1 VRETSARLL
10 RLLGLLQARPDW
22 TGAELAGRLGITVRT
37 VRRDVQRLR
46 DLDYPV
52 HSVPG
57 VAGGYRLGPGRALP
71 PLMLDDDEAIAVVLS
86 LRSAAGHTVA
96 GLPEACLSALA
107 KLDQV
112 LPARLRERTAAL
124 EHATV
129 ALGGTDPAVDPAR
142 LTGLA
147 AACRRRE
154 RLRLEYQNRS
164 GEDSSRI
171 VEPYRLVSTGY
182 RWYLMAYDVAR
193 SQWRTFRVDR
203 IGGADPAG
211 GRFVPR
217 DPPDPASFVAS
228 AVTTGPYRHQARV
241 LVDAPAHEVAREFS
255 PGAGVITDAGPGRC
269 LLETGSNSLG
279 ALTAHLAALGT
290 GFTVLEPPE
299 LIAFLRE
306 TADLLG
312 RAADDSVRAAEAG
325 PPGHPD
331 PEDREG
337 AWSIA
342 REPRRTASAS
352 QHELSG

>member
-1 VRETSARLL
+1 MRETSARLL

-22 TGAELAGRLGITVRT
+22 TGADLAGRLGITVRT
-37 VRRDVQRLR
+37 LRRDVQRLR

-71 PLMLDDDEAIAVVLS
+71 PLLLDDDEAIAVVLS
-86 LRSAAGHTVA
+86 LRSGASHTVA
-96 GLPEACLSALA
+96 GLPEACVSALA

-112 LPARLRERTAAL
+112 LPTRLRERTAAL

-129 ALGGTDPAVDPAR
+129 ALGGADPAVDPGR
-142 LTGLA
+142 LTELA

-154 RLRLEYQNRS
+154 RLRLDYLNRS
-164 GEDSSRI
+164 GGRSSRI

-203 IGGADPAG
+203 IGAAVPSG

-217 DPPDPASFVAS
+217 DPPDPATFVAS
-228 AVTTGPYRHQARV
+228 AVTTRPYRYQARI
-241 LVDAPAHEVAREFS
+241 LVAAPAHEVAREFS
-255 PGAGVITDAGPGRC
+255 PAAGVITAAGDGRC

-279 ALTAHLAALGT
+279 ALTFHLAELGAD
-290 GFTVLEPPE
+290 FTVLEPPE
-299 LIAFLRE
+299 LVAFLGD
-306 TADLLG
+306 AAGLLG
-312 RAADDSVRAAEAG
+312 RAGRPGPRPARSRA
-325 PPGHPD
+325 
-331 PEDREG
+331 
-337 AWSIA
+337 
-342 REPRRTASAS
+342 
-352 QHELSG
+352 